1 MVLFIYIIQKGPFIM
16 QYNKFESFF
25 YENNIFYLEDNLTND
40 GKLPISFNRDALFCP
55 ECKSARLKFTS
66 ATSQKNAFLSTWP
79 GDTHTPNCDYGF
91 ESASKKEI
99 CEYYMTLTDDQIQ
112 DKLEACMNHFFRL
125 NTTAAHLESDN
136 KIEDNPIILVNH
148 ETKKHKR
155 LLTRSLKSV
164 VMRDDDMLDTPI
176 LFYGKVKLEIKKAGH
191 VHSII
196 LKNIKSNKPFLYL
209 KNGLLDYAPQNIN
222 TDYIYNFVFLGVYQS
237 NNKYPE
243 LYRRRTFKYSK
254 TNI

>member
-1 MVLFIYIIQKGPFIM
+1 MPD
-16 QYNKFESFF
+16 NKFESFF
-25 YENNIFYLEDNLTND
+25 YENNVFYLEDNLTND

-79 GDTHTPNCDYGF
+79 GDAHIPNCDYGF

-99 CEYYMTLTDDQIQ
+99 CEYYMTLTGDQIQ

-176 LFYGKVKLEIKKAGH
+176 LFYGKVKLEIKK
-191 VHSII
+191 
-196 LKNIKSNKPFLYL
+196 KIKPML
-209 KNGLLDYAPQNIN
+209 AA
-222 TDYIYNFVFLGVYQS
+222 
-237 NNKYPE
+237 
-243 LYRRRTFKYSK
+243 
-254 TNI
+254 

>member
-1 MVLFIYIIQKGPFIM
+1 MPD
-16 QYNKFESFF
+16 NKFESFF

-40 GKLPISFNRDALFCP
+40 GKLFPTFNRDTLFCP

-66 ATSQKNAFLSTWP
+66 ATSQRNAFLSTWP
-79 GDTHTPNCDYGF
+79 GDVHAPNCDYGF
-91 ESASKKEI
+91 ESAFKREI
-99 CEYYMTLTDDQIQ
+99 CEHYTMLTDDQIQ

-125 NTTAAHLESDN
+125 NIAVTHLELDN
-136 KIEDNPIILVNH
+136 DIKNNPIILTNL
-148 ETKKHKR
+148 ETGHPKR

-164 VMRDDDMLDTPI
+164 VMRDGDMLDTPI

-222 TDYIYNFVFLGVYQS
+222 TDYIYNFVFIGVYQS

-254 TNI
+254 TNM

>member
-1 MVLFIYIIQKGPFIM
+1 MVLFIYIIQKGPFTM

-176 LFYGKVKLEIKKAGH
+176 LFYGKVKLEVKEAKLF
-191 VHSII
+191 HSIVV
-196 LKNIKSNKPFLYL
+196 KNIKSNNPFLYL
-209 KNGLLDYAPQNIN
+209 NNGLLCYAPKDI
-222 TDYIYNFVFLGVYQS
+222 DSDCVYNFVFLGMYQCNS
-237 NNKYPE
+237 KYPK
-243 LYRRRTFKYSK
+243 LYRPNTFTYKK
-254 TNI
+254 Q

>member
-1 MVLFIYIIQKGPFIM
+1 MPD
-16 QYNKFESFF
+16 NKFESFF
-25 YENNIFYLEDNLTND
+25 YENNIFYLEDNLTNT
-40 GKLPISFNRDALFCP
+40 GKLLPTFNRDTLFCP

-66 ATSQKNAFLSTWP
+66 ATSQRNAFLSTWP
-79 GDTHTPNCDYGF
+79 GDVHSPNCDYGF
-91 ESASKKEI
+91 ESASKREI
-99 CEYYMTLTDDQIQ
+99 CEHYAMLTDDQIQ

-125 NTTAAHLESDN
+125 NIAVTHSEFDN
-136 KIEDNPIILVNH
+136 DIKNNPIILINL
-148 ETKKHKR
+148 ETGHPKR

-164 VMRDDDMLDTPI
+164 VMRDGDILDTPI

-222 TDYIYNFVFLGVYQS
+222 TDYIYNFVFIGVYQS

-254 TNI
+254 TNM

>member
-1 MVLFIYIIQKGPFIM
+1 MPD
-16 QYNKFESFF
+16 NKFESFF

-79 GDTHTPNCDYGF
+79 GDAHIPNCDYGF

-99 CEYYMTLTDDQIQ
+99 CEYYMTLTGDQIQ

-176 LFYGKVKLEIKKAGH
+176 LFYGKVKLEIKEVKPF
-191 VHSII
+191 HSIVV
-196 LKNIKSNKPFLYL
+196 KNIKSNKPFLYL
-209 KNGLLDYAPQNIN
+209 NNGLLCYAPKEIDSNCV
-222 TDYIYNFVFLGVYQS
+222 YNFVFIGMYQCNS
-237 NNKYPE
+237 KYPK
-243 LYRRRTFKYSK
+243 LYRSNAFACKK
-254 TNI
+254 Q

>member
-1 MVLFIYIIQKGPFIM
+1 MPD
-16 QYNKFESFF
+16 NKFESFF
-25 YENNIFYLEDNLTND
+25 YENNIFYLEDNLTNT
-40 GKLPISFNRDALFCP
+40 GQLLPTFNRATLFCP

-66 ATSQKNAFLSTWP
+66 ATSQRAAFLSTWP
-79 GDTHTPNCDYGF
+79 GDVHAPNCDYGF
-91 ESASKKEI
+91 ESASKREI
-99 CEYYMTLTDDQIQ
+99 CEHYTMLTDDQIQ

-125 NTTAAHLESDN
+125 NIAVTHLELDN
-136 KIEDNPIILVNH
+136 GIENNPIILTNM
-148 ETKKHKR
+148 ETGHPKR

-164 VMRDDDMLDTPI
+164 VMRDGDMLDTPI

-222 TDYIYNFVFLGVYQS
+222 TDYIYNFVFIGVYQS

-254 TNI
+254 TNM

>member
-1 MVLFIYIIQKGPFIM
+1 MPD
-16 QYNKFESFF
+16 NKFESFF

-40 GKLPISFNRDALFCP
+40 GKLLPSFNRATLFCP

-66 ATSQKNAFLSTWP
+66 ATSQRAAFLSTWP
-79 GDTHTPNCDYGF
+79 GDVHAPNCDYGF

-222 TDYIYNFVFLGVYQS
+222 TDYIYNFVFIGVYQS